1 MKERYKMDKQL
12 IYDVSQSMPNIIYRN
27 NLQATEELMNLLVS
41 LSKNPLNDVTDYLM
55 MYDMGFFTFQ
65 TWEKLLQSENECSDG
80 LTEEQCKEQIGKSIW
95 QLPCGWYVQ
104 YV

>member
-1 MKERYKMDKQL
+1 MKENVTMDKQL
-12 IYDVSQSMPNIIYRN
+12 IYKVSQSLPNIIYRN

-41 LSKNPLNDVTDYLM
+41 LSRNPLNDVFDYIM
-55 MYDMGFFTFQ
+55 MYDMAFFTFQ
-65 TWEKLLQSENECSDG
+65 TWEKLLQSEKECSDG
-80 LTEEQCKEQIGKSIW
+80 LTEQECKEQLGKTIW

>member
-1 MKERYKMDKQL
+1 MKEDVIMNKQL
-12 IYDVSQSMPNIIYRN
+12 IYNVSRSLSNIIYRN

-41 LSKNPLNDVTDYLM
+41 LSKNPLNDETDYLM

-80 LTEEQCKEQIGKSIW
+80 LTEEQCKDQIGKSIW